1 MVLGYRSTAL
11 SGTGRIA
18 GYPGHV
24 EPETQSNKTETVQPN
39 LPSSVIDLRRR
50 SMTFDRT
57 DTASVAADAGS
68 LSRER
73 RMPLVGRIRLQL
85 GGAVVMALLAPLL
98 LRWPMASLKLEF
110 ISSSMIL
117 PSLVAAVIA
126 ITGGFWLN
134 RQITVYPGVSDTAY
148 LLPSLATTF
157 GFMALVLFFL
167 RIDYSRY
174 IILTSFV
181 ASLSWLYIACYIR
194 SRHAVPVLAVVPGG
208 STKQIAHIK
217 GANWLML
224 KSQRVALK
232 GVEGVVADLHA
243 DLPEAWQRYIAKCI
257 LAGIPVYDVKNIVES
272 LTGRVEV
279 EHLSE
284 NSFGSVLPSN
294 LYLRLKRG
302 IDLILALLLFPPFSL
317 VIIAV
322 AVAIKLDSPGPI
334 FYSQKRMGYRAR
346 IFSIYKLRSM
356 VPEHSMD
363 QHFTSDGDAR
373 ITRVGHLLRKYRID
387 ELPQI
392 LNVLRGDM
400 SWFGPRPEAVELAD
414 WYSKEIPFYIYRHAV
429 RPGLSGWAQVNQGNV
444 ANIDAASLKLQYD
457 FFYIK
462 NFSPVLDLVILMK
475 TFKTILTGFGSK

>member
-1 MVLGYRSTAL
+1 
-11 SGTGRIA
+11 
-18 GYPGHV
+18 
-24 EPETQSNKTETVQPN
+24 
-39 LPSSVIDLRRR
+39 
-50 SMTFDRT
+50 
-57 DTASVAADAGS
+57 
-68 LSRER
+68 
-73 RMPLVGRIRLQL
+73 
-85 GGAVVMALLAPLL
+85 
-98 LRWPMASLKLEF
+98 
-110 ISSSMIL
+110 
-117 PSLVAAVIA
+117 
-126 ITGGFWLN
+126 
-134 RQITVYPGVSDTAY
+134 
-148 LLPSLATTF
+148 
-157 GFMALVLFFL
+157 
-167 RIDYSRY
+167 
-174 IILTSFV
+174 
-181 ASLSWLYIACYIR
+181 
-194 SRHAVPVLAVVPGG
+194 
-208 STKQIAHIK
+208 
-217 GANWLML
+217 
-224 KSQRVALK
+224 
-232 GVEGVVADLHA
+232 
-243 DLPEAWQRYIAKCI
+243 
-257 LAGIPVYDVKNIVES
+257 
-272 LTGRVEV
+272 
-279 EHLSE
+279 
-284 NSFGSVLPSN
+284 VLPSN

-444 ANIDAASLKLQYD
+444 ANIDAATLKLQYD